1 MAILWPCRK
10 SGVSPCHGGH
20 SKARTMSEAC
30 KFDHKLDEAPVAYT
44 TEVHKNDKSREYVE
58 LADDA
63 WEVSTDLCP
72 QMFSF
77 P

>member
-1 MAILWPCRK
+1 
-10 SGVSPCHGGH
+10 
-20 SKARTMSEAC
+20 MSEAC